1 MKYLIIFSLIAL
13 FSPMSIEANEVSSGV
28 LRTPDDRFEN
38 IEGYPFQ
45 PNYIDIQGLRIH
57 YLDEG
62 PQDAA
67 PILLLHGEPTWSYL
81 FRKMIPVLTDAGHRV
96 IVPDMVGFGKSD
108 KFVSIDDYSYQH
120 HVDVISELVRRL
132 DLKET
137 TFVGHD
143 WGGLVGLRVVAEMP
157 DRFAQIVV
165 TNTGLI
171 STTGIR
177 AWIGYPLF
185 KLMIWWKG
193 PASWDEMRQDF
204 TNWIRY
210 SYYTEDINVG
220 GIMSLLGG
228 VNEEEKAAY
237 EAPYPDSRYKT
248 GAQIFPYLIPSQL
261 RENERVWKEV
271 FEKWDK
277 PFLIAFSDED
287 PVSSSN
293 PILEQSFRERI
304 PNPSRVLIK
313 GVGHFVQE
321 EVGPEFANLINDFI
335 ADRPI
340 KGFSKK
346 EAGLDNQSIF

>member
-13 FSPMSIEANEVSSGV
+13 CSPMSIEANEVSSGV

-67 PILLLHGEPTWSYL
+67 PIFLLHGEPTWSYL

-120 HVDVISELVRRL
+120 HVDVMSELVRRL
-132 DLKET
+132 NLKET

-157 DRFAQIVV
+157 DRFAQVVV

-237 EAPYPDSRYKT
+237 EAPYPDSLYKA

-261 RENERVWKEV
+261 RENERAWKEV

-287 PVSSSN
+287 PVSSNN

-346 EAGLDNQSIF
+346 EAGLDNKSIF

>member
-1 MKYLIIFSLIAL
+1 MKYLIIFSLMA
-13 FSPMSIEANEVSSGV
+13 FCSPMSIEADEISPGI

-45 PNYIDIQGLRIH
+45 PNYIDIQGLRVH

-62 PQDAA
+62 PRDMA
-67 PILLLHGEPTWSYL
+67 PIFLLHGEPTWSYL

-120 HVDVISELVRRL
+120 HVDVMSELVRRL

-157 DRFAQIVV
+157 DRFARVVV

-177 AWIGYPLF
+177 AWIAYPLF

-193 PASWDEMRQDF
+193 LASWDEMRQDF

-237 EAPYPDSRYKT
+237 EAPYPDSRYKA

-287 PVSSSN
+287 PVSSNN

-304 PNPSRVLIK
+304 PNPSQVVIK
-313 GVGHFVQE
+313 GAGHFVQE